1 MNDTTLSQNYYTIA
15 HIVQFTGLTDRTI
28 RSYITSGILAGEKI
42 NGTWQFTPEQVENFI
57 RHPSVRPSIISK
69 KNALIYD
76 FLWDTKKTAN
86 EICIILDLPNKNEKE
101 ISEFFCNAISNGSF
115 HNIQFSY
122 DSLNELPRVII
133 KGDCEDVLTLVNRY
147 NDLA

>member
-1 MNDTTLSQNYYTIA
+1 MNDTTLTQNYYTIA

-28 RSYITSGILAGEKI
+28 RNYITSGILVGEKI
-42 NGTWQFTPEQVENFI
+42 NGTWQFTPEQVDNFI

-115 HNIQFSY
+115 HNIHFSY